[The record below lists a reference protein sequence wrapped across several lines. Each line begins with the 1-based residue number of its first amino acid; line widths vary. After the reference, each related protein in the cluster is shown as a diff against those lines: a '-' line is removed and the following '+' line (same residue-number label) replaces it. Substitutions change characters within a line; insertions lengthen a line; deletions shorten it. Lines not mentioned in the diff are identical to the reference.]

1 MVKMNKE
8 EFVNALNKLNVE
20 FNDDILNKLNV
31 YYELLITWNKK
42 FNLTTILEKEQV
54 YLKHFYDSI
63 TIVKVCD
70 LNQIKTIIDIGSG
83 AGFPGIVLKIFYPHI
98 KLDILDSNNKKLLF
112 IKEVVDILDLK
123 DVDLIHDR
131 AENFAI
137 NNLDKYDLVVSRA
150 VANLNTLTELCL
162 PLVKINGHFIALK
175 GAANEELKTISKELE
190 ILNGKIKTIEE
201 FDLPIENS
209 KRTLIK
215 IKKES
220 RTPKG
225 YPRTFDKIK
234 KKPV

>member
-63 TIVKVCD
+63 TLVKVCD

-112 IKEVVDILDLK
+112 IKEVVDIEK
-123 DVDLIHDR
+123 
-131 AENFAI
+131 
-137 NNLDKYDLVVSRA
+137 
-150 VANLNTLTELCL
+150 LTFSY
-162 PLVKINGHFIALK
+162 I
-175 GAANEELKTISKELE
+175 
-190 ILNGKIKTIEE
+190 
-201 FDLPIENS
+201 
-209 KRTLIK
+209 
-215 IKKES
+215 
-220 RTPKG
+220 
-225 YPRTFDKIK
+225 
-234 KKPV
+234 